1 MERRVES
8 RKDFFDHHASSWD
21 AQRHYEGQEE
31 HLSCVVES
39 FGLSEGDYV
48 LDVGTGTGVLLPF
61 IRGSIGPRG
70 RLIAMDFSF
79 RMLAEVKRRPFPK
92 TEALINASVEAIPFQ
107 SNEFDEITCFSSFP
121 HFPNKAKALLEMVR
135 VLKPGGVL
143 SIAHLKSAEEIN
155 EFHRHVGGPVSQ
167 DHLPP
172 PDKLLKLMEDSGLEE
187 VVIVNQPG
195 KFLAK
200 GRKQ

>member
-1 MERRVES
+1 VES
-8 RKDFFDHHASSWD
+8 RKNFFDQHAPSWD
-21 AQRHYEGQEE
+21 EQHHQGTEE
-31 HLSCVVES
+31 ELGGVVTS
-39 FGLSEGDYV
+39 FGLSEGDSV

-61 IRGSIGPRG
+61 LQKVIGPEG
-70 RLIAMDFSF
+70 RVVAMDFSF
-79 RMLAEVKRRPFPK
+79 RMLAEAKRRPVPQTK
-92 TEALINASVEAIPFQ
+92 ILINASVEKIPFR
-107 SNEFDEITCFSSFP
+107 SNIFDQISCFSSFP

-155 EFHRHVGGPVSQ
+155 EFHRRVGGAVSQ

-172 PDKLLKLMEDSGLEE
+172 PDKLLNLMEASGLGE
-187 VVIVNQPG
+187 VVIVNHLG

>member
-1 MERRVES
+1 MES
-8 RKDFFDHHASSWD
+8 RKNFFDQHAPSWD
-21 AQRHYEGQEE
+21 E
-31 HLSCVVES
+31 HHHLAAETELGGVVKS
-39 FGLSEGDYV
+39 FGLSEGDSV

-61 IRGSIGPRG
+61 IQKGVGPEG
-70 RLIAMDFSF
+70 RVVAMDFAF
-79 RMLAEVKRRPFPK
+79 RMLVEAKRRPVPQTK
-92 TEALINASVEAIPFQ
+92 ILINASVEAIPFG
-107 SNEFDEITCFSSFP
+107 SNVFEQVSCFSSFP

-143 SIAHLKSAEEIN
+143 SIAHLKSVEEIN

-172 PDKLLKLMEDSGLEE
+172 PDKLLSLMEASGLGD
-187 VVIVNQPG
+187 VVIVNEPG